1 MSSSPTDPGRRDAF
15 EDRPFSDLAS
25 DPQFRIIVDQVA
37 AEKKAALE
45 EPGPSWREWGLHSA
59 LKWYVGLG
67 FLIVDGLLVDF
78 WTGQAVYLGL
88 LSLIPA
94 VYAEYLL
101 WQYLWHR
108 PEEAHPGHR
117 RQRRSPWIHPV
128 RFGRWTPE
136 AELARKGEL
145 IPSDQPSPSEFL

>member
-101 WQYLWHR
+101 WQVPLA
-108 PEEAHPGHR
+108 PAGGSPPG
-117 RQRRSPWIHPV
+117 P
-128 RFGRWTPE
+128 PE
-136 AELARKGEL
+136 AATVPVDPPRSVRALDPR
-145 IPSDQPSPSEFL
+145 S